1 MNQTSTFK
9 NPKIVSETLVIFDK
23 ILKFK
28 CTYTFFPMN
37 SFIYLF
43 ILIVYSFICFYISC
57 ALKNKKTLGKIL
69 EKLSTFLVLT
79 VKASGS
85 PMQI

>member
-43 ILIVYSFICFYISC
+43 IHSFVFIFH
-57 ALKNKKTLGKIL
+57 
-69 EKLSTFLVLT
+69 VL
-79 VKASGS
+79 
-85 PMQI
+85 